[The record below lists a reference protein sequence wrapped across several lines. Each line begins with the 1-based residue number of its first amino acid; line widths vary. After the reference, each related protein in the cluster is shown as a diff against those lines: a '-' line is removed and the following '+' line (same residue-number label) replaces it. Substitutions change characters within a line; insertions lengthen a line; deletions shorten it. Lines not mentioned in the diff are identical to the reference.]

1 MATSILTGL
10 QPNLRPSLL
19 NFRGLAF
26 AVDGLNIPFY
36 FDHVSSWKWKA
47 NTPTTALTAV
57 ESGSG
62 AMNGVYKYFY
72 TEFNINSGEGTVYYG
87 HETPPGPTYTTGN
100 LSSKKVTLTLPA
112 TPLNTGFTHFKIYRT
127 DASGSIFYFLNYV
140 AVGTT
145 SYEDN
150 NGTGDVNF
158 PFGKLTDTDSD
169 TPIQDITWFDQI
181 KGNPRYIIASKSR
194 ILTFGT
200 DPYTTGLVNVT
211 NASATVVGVETK
223 WTTAL
228 IGSNFKREDERSY
241 VIQAVASETSM
252 TLSETYKG
260 VTGSGKAYEIS
271 TDDSLFRFCAT
282 DPLTAKPQ
290 WWAFPVDN
298 YKFLRYGDDTPL
310 QGGGFI
316 GEQPVL
322 FKKKSHYGLT
332 ENGDDFAVTKSYGE
346 IGLGSHWSIVND
358 VEQGF
363 LYFVTPEGKLYKTDG
378 LNSVDLGVNL
388 ALTVD
393 GINTTNIKRCQSVFY
408 EAQGWLM
415 MIYASR
421 DFLGDGCDR
430 ILVYDK
436 ATGQWIIWK
445 IFANCISIM
454 EEVDDDGQTVKSPW
468 IGTVGGFIYKL
479 MSGYNL
485 GATSGTLTGT
495 IGSLGTNTL
504 TDATATFNTTEDG
517 LEDVY
522 CSRFTA
528 SGEFIEE
535 RRILSNTATVLTM
548 ATNWTTAYTAG
559 ETYEVGSLRW
569 GWKSKVFDFKSNQ
582 SKRVNNLLLN
592 FKKSI
597 ASQKVQVKIYF
608 SDDPYMPTT
617 ADQTIEFD
625 CSYDY
630 HDALSL
636 YDNRYRYCQIEV
648 TGHGVNDPST
658 IYNLEMLYQLHK
670 R

>member
-1 MATSILTGL
+1 MATSILSGL

-19 NFRGLAF
+19 SFRGLSF
-26 AVDGLNIPFY
+26 AVDGLNLPYY
-36 FDHVSSWKWKA
+36 FDNISSWKWKA
-47 NTPTTALTAV
+47 NTPTTALTANETV
-57 ESGSG
+57 AGG
-62 AMNGVYKYFY
+62 MNGVFKYFY

-87 HETPPGPTYTTGN
+87 HETPPSPIYTTGT

-127 DASGSIFYFLNYV
+127 DASGLIFYFLNYV

-145 SYEDN
+145 TYTDD
-150 NGTGDVNF
+150 NGTLEYTM
-158 PFGKLTDTDSD
+158 PFGKLTGTDSD

-181 KGNPRYIIASKSR
+181 KGNPAFIIASKSR
-194 ILTFGT
+194 ILTLGT
-200 DPYTTGLVNVT
+200 LPYTTGTVTVT
-211 NASATVVGVETK
+211 NGSATVTGSETA

-241 VIQAVASETSM
+241 VIQAVASGTSL

-260 VTGSGKAYEIS
+260 INGAGKAYEIS
-271 TDDSLFRFCAT
+271 TDDSLFRWCAT

-290 WWAFPVDN
+290 FWAFPVDN
-298 YKFLRYGDDTPL
+298 YRFIRYGDDTPL

-322 FKKKSHYGLT
+322 FKKKSHYSLT
-332 ENGDDFAVTKSYGE
+332 ENGDDFNVMKAYGE
-346 IGLGSHWSIVND
+346 IGLGSYWSIVND

-408 EAQGWLM
+408 EAKGWLM
-415 MIYASR
+415 MIYCSR

-436 ATGQWIIWK
+436 ATGQWVIWK
-445 IFANCISIM
+445 ICANCIAIM
-454 EEVDDDGQTVKSPW
+454 EEVDSNGQTIKSQW

-485 GATSGTLTGT
+485 GATTGTLTGT

-504 TDATATFNTTEDG
+504 TDLTATFNTTEDG
-517 LEDVY
+517 LEDVF

-548 ATNWTTAYTAG
+548 ASNWTTAYTAG
-559 ETYEVGSLRW
+559 ETYEIGSLRW
-569 GWKSKVFDFKSNQ
+569 SWKSKVFDFKINE
-582 SKRVNNLLLN
+582 SKEIRKVLLN
-592 FKKSI
+592 FM
-597 ASQKVQVKIYF
+597 KVLTSRKVRVNFYF
-608 SDDPYMPTT
+608 SDSLTMPTT
-617 ADQTIEFD
+617 PSTFNEFD
-625 CSYDY
+625 LMFDPVP
-630 HDALSL
+630 DSL
-636 YDNRYRYCQIEV
+636 IDNRQRFCQIEIS
-648 TGHGVNDPST
+648 GHGTNDPVT
-658 IYNLEMLYQLHK
+658 ISSLETLYQPMK
-670 R
+670 V